1 MWQGSPTQNTW
12 SDLNRHFSQCIYK
25 WPITTRKKQFDYKIK
40 LTCWVSSFKKKM
52 KNSVRPMWSH
62 ACVMPAL
69 GRLGQELKISLENI
83 ANPCLKNKS
92 KVHRPVCAH
101 ENTHTRCSWESGKP
115 RAWVL
120 CSWQQK
126 VEVKVPGLWE
136 EWEWLFRMQGFFYA
150 REKGLRS
157 YDTIGSINT
166 V

>member
-101 ENTHTRCSWESGKP
+101 ENTHTQGAPENRENLEPECSAHGNRKWKCRFRGFGKSGNGC
-115 RAWVL
+115 L
-120 CSWQQK
+120 GCK
-126 VEVKVPGLWE
+126 VSS
-136 EWEWLFRMQGFFYA
+136 MQ
-150 REKGLRS
+150 EKR
-157 YDTIGSINT
+157 